1 MTDRFFHVHYSLPFV
16 IEQVDPL
23 SQDIEELVE
32 SRGCAVVGED
42 VLLGRLAEP
51 LMQQAKFEV
60 VD

>member
-1 MTDRFFHVHYSLPFV
+1 MAFIYLPFV

-23 SQDIEELVE
+23 AQDVEELVE
-32 SRGCAVVGED
+32 SGGCAVVGEN

-51 LMQQAKFEV
+51 LVQQAEFEV

>member
-1 MTDRFFHVHYSLPFV
+1 MMWPIAFIYLPFV

-23 SQDIEELVE
+23 AQDVEELVE
-32 SRGCAVVGED
+32 SGGCAVVGEN

-51 LMQQAKFEV
+51 LVQQAEFEV